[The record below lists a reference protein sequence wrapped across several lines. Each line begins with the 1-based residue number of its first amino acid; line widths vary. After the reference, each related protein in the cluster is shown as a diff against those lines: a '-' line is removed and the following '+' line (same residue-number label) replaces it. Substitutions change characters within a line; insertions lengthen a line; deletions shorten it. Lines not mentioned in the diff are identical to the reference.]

1 MKRISILLIITTL
14 FSVVVFG
21 TPVRII
27 LGDKEHGDI
36 NDRTG
41 NPLFF
46 DIPEAYYDNDPKNP
60 VIIIIGGGVVSYY
73 DVEISSV
80 PTNYVEISTQVDGT
94 YDTFDVS
101 SLTPGSH
108 IITIESPSGNIFE
121 GTFTSY

>member
-27 LGDKEHGDI
+27 LGDKEHGDL

-73 DVEISSV
+73 DVEITTAI
-80 PTNYVEISTQVDGT
+80 TNYVEITTQVNGS
-94 YDTFDVS
+94 YDTFNVS
-101 SLTPGSH
+101 SLAPGSH
-108 IITIESPSGNIFE
+108 VITVESPSGNIYE